1 MDQPFQI
8 VFGLGSLF
16 VKDSLGNS
24 AKIATIKQF
33 GVNFSEDDV
42 ELTAGA
48 KFPIDQRSG
57 PAKAEGK
64 IKVAAYEPMFG
75 HLVMA
80 GSTLEAGYE
89 ALADEEP
96 ATIPATPGPYTV
108 TVSHAADFVR
118 HWAVRFAGKAGRPM
132 TRVFTG
138 VPTAGQYSVVEAT
151 GVYTFAAAD
160 QGKPILIS
168 YQHKVTASGQTL
180 VITNA
185 PMGTG
190 TTCSL
195 LGYRED
201 EGKVL
206 GYYFPTARV
215 KGLNAQFEAGKH
227 MEPEHDWKAFAEPG
241 QTVCRLY
248 TA

>member
-1 MDQPFQI
+1 MEPFQI

-16 VKDSLGNS
+16 VQDSLGNA

-33 GVNFSEDDV
+33 GINFSEDDV
-42 ELTAGA
+42 ELMAGS
-48 KFPIDQRSG
+48 KFAIDRRSG

-80 GSTLEAGYE
+80 GSTIEDGYE
-89 ALADEEP
+89 ALADEESHS
-96 ATIPATPGPYTV
+96 IPAASGPYTAVV
-108 TVSHAADFVR
+108 TNAADYVR
-118 HWAVRFAGKAGRPM
+118 HWAVRFAGKAGRPL
-132 TRVFTG
+132 TRVYTG
-138 VPTAGQYSVVEAT
+138 TPTAGQYLVNETT
-151 GVYTFAAAD
+151 GTYTFAAAD
-160 QGKPILIS
+160 AGKAILIS
-168 YQHKVTASGQTL
+168 YQYAVTASGQTL
-180 VITNA
+180 VITNGQ
-185 PMGTG
+185 MGQG
-190 TTCSL
+190 VTCSL

-227 MEPEHDWKAFAEPG
+227 MEPEHDWSAFAAPG
-241 QTVCRLY
+241 ETVCRLY